1 MSVNVSSKKWPVM
14 GCYDAAYLC
23 LENVAPEEKNR
34 IFIEYGTVSE
44 AQRAYNELNDQY
56 INDNEVFVL
65 IEVVYCL

>member
-1 MSVNVSSKKWPVM
+1 M
-14 GCYDAAYLC
+14 GCHDAAYLC

-56 INDNEVFVL
+56 INDNEVFV
-65 IEVVYCL
+65 